1 VAIITG
7 VSSGIGLETAIAFIS
22 AGCNVL
28 GVDLSPAPSGLQDT
42 HFSFHQADL
51 TSPSAPFLIV
61 KAAKEA
67 FGGRIDVLVNV
78 AGIIDRNEGVET
90 LSDEMWEKV
99 MTVNLTAPVR
109 LMREVVGVMKTQND
123 REKGKGG
130 SIVNVSS
137 KAGISGAVA
146 GVAYTASKHA
156 LVGVT
161 KNTAW
166 LYKDDGVR
174 CNAVCPGGEW
184 TSEFFNGG

>member
-1 VAIITG
+1 M
-7 VSSGIGLETAIAFIS
+7 
-22 AGCNVL
+22 
-28 GVDLSPAPSGLQDT
+28 
-42 HFSFHQADL
+42 
-51 TSPSAPFLIV
+51 
-61 KAAKEA
+61 
-67 FGGRIDVLVNV
+67 

-90 LSDEMWEKV
+90 LNDEVWEKV
-99 MTVNLTAPVR
+99 MAVNLTAPVR
-109 LMREVVGVMKTQND
+109 LMREVVGVMKTQGGGEN
-123 REKGKGG
+123 GKGG

-184 TSEFFNGG
+184 TGELLNGS